1 MPPTSLARIHLAAP
15 PPVEQND
22 LVGSGETEH
31 AVLPVASTRWRG
43 DVFFI
48 AIEFAATPRG
58 RAFGAILQA
67 ACASLVT
74 PAVREGD

>member
-31 AVLPVASTRWRG
+31 AVPPLPSRG
-43 DVFFI
+43 TPGEIMFSFP
-48 AIEFAATPRG
+48 AFEFAAALG
-58 RAFGAILQA
+58 CF
-67 ACASLVT
+67 
-74 PAVREGD
+74 